1 MIKHDGLAGAI
12 MDSALADGDSVEV
25 CAQLKAKGIPYVTYS
40 GYSPPDDASLDA
52 PHIVKPAPMETLLT
66 ALSKLLPLTPRVS

>member
-1 MIKHDGLAGAI
+1 LIKHDGLAGAI

-40 GYSPPDDASLDA
+40 GYSPPDNASLDA
-52 PHIVKPAPMETLLT
+52 PHIVKPARMETFLT
-66 ALSKLLPLTPRVS
+66 ALVALLPAQRRSS